1 MNLIQYFP
9 SIEVRTLTHQSKDVH
24 EKYFFGGC
32 RNAVYK
38 LDLKKTNMWS
48 VITKVLICAY

>member
-1 MNLIQYFP
+1 MDLIQYFP
-9 SIEVRTLTHQSKDVH
+9 SIQAKTSTHQFKDVH

-38 LDLKKTNMWS
+38 LELKKTSMWS
-48 VITKVLICAY
+48 LITKVLICAY